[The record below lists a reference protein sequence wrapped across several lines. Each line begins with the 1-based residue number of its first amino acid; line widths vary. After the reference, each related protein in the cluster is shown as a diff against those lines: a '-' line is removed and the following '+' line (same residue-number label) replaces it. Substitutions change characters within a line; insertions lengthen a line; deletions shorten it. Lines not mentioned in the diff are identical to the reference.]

1 MENDCVRFAHDFK
14 LFPQEI
20 PQFSIFNC
28 QFSIMQ
34 QLYKLKF
41 EHREETEVCAR
52 EEAQLENGVIIVCK
66 LRFAQ
71 DGDIEI
77 VRNA

>member
-1 MENDCVRFAHDFK
+1 
-14 LFPQEI
+14 
-20 PQFSIFNC
+20 
-28 QFSIMQ
+28 MQ

-52 EEAQLENGVIIVCK
+52 EEAQLENGEIIVCK